1 MWRSKAPNLMLPLSA
16 IVTLKDGRQVVL
28 RPLAAA
34 DAGELADFN
43 RETAEDYGHQVPD
56 PDEAV
61 TDAGA
66 LREMLAG
73 NDDEGGNDEEGG
85 NHEELLRKEEGDRET
100 PEALLREGERAVG
113 APESGGRRGGFVLG
127 AFLDSSL
134 LGTVSLFVVSLRKV
148 SHVGELGLAV
158 LPTSKGLGLGRA
170 LLLAAAAEARRR
182 GFVKLVVRVFA
193 DNEPALALYRSA
205 GFIEEG
211 RQVRQYLFRDG
222 TFRDGIWMAM
232 FLE

>member
-1 MWRSKAPNLMLPLSA
+1 MLPLSA

-43 RETAEDYGHQVPD
+43 RETAEDYGHQVSD

-73 NDDEGGNDEEGG
+73 NDDGGGNDGG
-85 NHEELLRKEEGDRET
+85 LLRKEEGDRGTHEGF
-100 PEALLREGERAVG
+100 LRKGGRPGERGVG
-113 APESGGRRGGFVLG
+113 APTQSGGFLLG

-148 SHVGELGLAV
+148 AHVGEIGLAV
-158 LPTSKGLGLGRA
+158 LPSFKGVGLGRA
-170 LLLAAAAEARRR
+170 LLLAAVSEARRR

-211 RQVRQYLFRDG
+211 RQVRQYFFRDG
-222 TFRDGIWMAM
+222 TYRDGIWMAK